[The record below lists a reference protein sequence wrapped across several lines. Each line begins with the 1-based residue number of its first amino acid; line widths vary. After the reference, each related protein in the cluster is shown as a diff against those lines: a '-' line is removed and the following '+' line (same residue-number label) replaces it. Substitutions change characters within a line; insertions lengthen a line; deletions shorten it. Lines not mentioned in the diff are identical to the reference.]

1 MKKLLTIGIILII
14 AIGKFNILAYAS
26 SYNPVKSDIVVEV
39 KEGGTVTIT
48 PSVNSPIPD
57 KTSLYIKDGEYGK
70 LQITF
75 TSVGVYDYT
84 VKSVPDKRKL
94 EFDDKEYKVRIY
106 VTDEGGE
113 LVSTIIASTSDDKYS
128 AHSDVK
134 GYMPYGPERLVFNN
148 SIPKEKPTK
157 KNNKDD
163 SKNDKD
169 ENNKKNDKNN
179 KDNKDG
185 GNNVSNLDKNKN
197 PKTEDDSKM
206 EFYFLIAMLAS
217 AGLLLLSI
225 FDLRD
230 TQKMIKEVKDS

>member
-1 MKKLLTIGIILII
+1 M
-14 AIGKFNILAYAS
+14 
-26 SYNPVKSDIVVEV
+26 EV

-57 KTSLYIKDGEYGK
+57 KTSLYVKDGEYGK
-70 LQITF
+70 FEITF

-113 LVSTIIASTSDDKYS
+113 LVSTVIASTSDNKYS
-128 AHSDVK
+128 AHSDAK
-134 GYMPYGPERLVFNN
+134 GYLPYGPERLIFKNLV
-148 SIPKEKPTK
+148 PKEKTTE
-157 KNNKDD
+157 KNKKDD
-163 SKNDKD
+163 SQKDNDK
-169 ENNKKNDKNN
+169 NNKKNNKNN
-179 KDNKDG
+179 KDNKGDKDNNDNKNG
-185 GNNVSNLDKNKN
+185 GNNAGDLDKNKN
-197 PKTEDDSKM
+197 PKTEDDTKM
-206 EFYFLIAMLAS
+206 EIYFLIAMLAS